1 MEFDLVIAGGTCV
14 SITASEAIRADV
26 GVIGDTIA
34 AFGHGLTGA
43 ARIDATGKLVLP
55 GGVDPHVHLDMP
67 VGATRSSDD
76 WETGTIAAA
85 CGGTTTVIDFVEPDL
100 GGSLV
105 AGLAARRA
113 EADGKAVI
121 DYGLHM
127 TLRRGDA
134 QTLDQVPEAMRAGCT
149 SFKTYTTYEGFRLND
164 AELLAALEAVGAA
177 GGLVLVHAEN
187 DAAIQRGRR
196 KFMAA
201 GQTAPHFHPRSRPVP
216 VEAEAIERAL
226 ALAEVADCPLYI
238 VHTSTGRGAEAIVR
252 ARARG
257 QRAYGE
263 TCPQYLV
270 LTDAEYDRPGF
281 EGAKFVCSPP
291 LRPADNPPLLW
302 QRLGAGD
309 LQTVG
314 TDHCPFFYEGQKELG
329 RAAFTDIPNGLPG
342 IEARLALLYTFG
354 VGQGRLSLNRW
365 VETCCTAPA
374 RIFGLYPR
382 KGTLAPGADADIVI
396 FDPDREVTLSRAVL
410 HERTDYTPYE
420 GLALRG
426 YPVMTVARGRVLVED
441 GKFVGAKG
449 RGRFLARKLS

>member
-14 SITASEAIRADV
+14 SITAAETIRADV

-34 AFGHGLTGA
+34 ALGHGLTGA

-55 GGVDPHVHLDMP
+55 GAVDPHVHLDMP

-238 VHTSTGRGAEAIVR
+238 VHTSTGRGAEAIAR

-365 VETCCTAPA
+365 VEVCCAAPA

>member
-1 MEFDLVIAGGTCV
+1 
-14 SITASEAIRADV
+14 
-26 GVIGDTIA
+26 
-34 AFGHGLTGA
+34 
-43 ARIDATGKLVLP
+43 
-55 GGVDPHVHLDMP
+55 DMP

-238 VHTSTGRGAEAIVR
+238 VHTSTGRGAEAIAR

-365 VETCCTAPA
+365 VEVCCAAPA

-441 GKFVGAKG
+441 GKFVGAGG

>member
-1 MEFDLVIAGGTCV
+1 MEFDLAITGGTLV
-14 SITASEAIRADV
+14 TAAETIRADV
-26 GVIGDTIA
+26 GVVGEKIASIGL
-34 AFGHGLTGA
+34 GLTGA
-43 ARIDATGKLVLP
+43 ERIDAAGKLVLP

-67 VGATRSSDD
+67 VGATRSSDN

-100 GGSLV
+100 NGSLTV
-105 AGLAARRA
+105 GLAARRA
-113 EADGKAVI
+113 EADGKSVI

-134 QTLDQVPEAMRAGCT
+134 QTLDQVPEAMRAGCP
-149 SFKTYTTYEGFRLND
+149 SFKTYTTYEGFRLSD

-187 DAAIQRGRR
+187 DAAIGRGRR
-196 KFMAA
+196 KFMEA
-201 GQTAPHFHPRSRPVP
+201 GQTAPRFHPRSRPVP

-226 ALAEVADCPLYI
+226 ALAEVAGCPLYV
-238 VHTSTGRGAEAIVR
+238 VHTSTGRGAEAI
-252 ARARG
+252 ARARTRS

-263 TCPQYLV
+263 TCPQYLL
-270 LTDAEYDRPGF
+270 LTDAEYERPGF

-291 LRPADNPPLLW
+291 LRPADNPPVLWRLLAE
-302 QRLGAGD
+302 GG

-314 TDHCPFFYEGQKELG
+314 TDHCPFFFEGQKDLG
-329 RAAFTDIPNGLPG
+329 RGAFIDIPSGMPG

-365 VETCCTAPA
+365 VEVCCTAPA
-374 RIFGLYPR
+374 RIFGLYPQ
-382 KGTLAPGADADIVI
+382 KGTLAPGADADVVI
-396 FDPDREVTLSRAVL
+396 FDPDRAVTLSRAVL

-420 GLALRG
+420 GLALHG
-426 YPVMTVARGRVLVED
+426 YPVMTVGRGRVLVKD
-441 GKFVGAKG
+441 GRFVGAKG
-449 RGRFLARKLS
+449 QGRFVARKLA

>member
-1 MEFDLVIAGGTCV
+1 
-14 SITASEAIRADV
+14 
-26 GVIGDTIA
+26 
-34 AFGHGLTGA
+34 
-43 ARIDATGKLVLP
+43 
-55 GGVDPHVHLDMP
+55 
-67 VGATRSSDD
+67 
-76 WETGTIAAA
+76 
-85 CGGTTTVIDFVEPDL
+85 
-100 GGSLV
+100 
-105 AGLAARRA
+105 
-113 EADGKAVI
+113 
-121 DYGLHM
+121 
-127 TLRRGDA
+127 
-134 QTLDQVPEAMRAGCT
+134 
-149 SFKTYTTYEGFRLND
+149 
-164 AELLAALEAVGAA
+164 
-177 GGLVLVHAEN
+177 VHAEN
-187 DAAIQRGRR
+187 DAAIERGRR

-201 GQTAPHFHPRSRPVP
+201 GQTAPRFHPRSRPVP
-216 VEAEAIERAL
+216 VEAEAVERAL
-226 ALAEVADCPLYI
+226 ALAEVAGCPLYI
-238 VHTSTGRGAEAIVR
+238 VHTSTGRGAEAIAR

-270 LTDAEYDRPGF
+270 LTDAEYERPGF

-291 LRPADNPPLLW
+291 LRPADNPPILWRLLA
-302 QRLGAGD
+302 AGG

-342 IEARLALLYTFG
+342 VEARLALLYTCG

-365 VETCCTAPA
+365 VEVCCTAPA
-374 RIFGLYPR
+374 RIFGLYPQ

-441 GKFVGAKG
+441 GKFVGAKE
-449 RGRFLARKLS
+449 RGRFLVRKLS